1 MSKAMQP
8 RIRPNKAG
16 NYYVLYNKNGRSRT
30 DSLRTK
36 DVSVAAARFQGWLDG
51 HRIETSVSDDPIISD
66 ILEWWMDQ
74 WIRGR
79 MLSENRYPAIV
90 NNLNKYF
97 GNMRISEITR
107 LDSAKYIQ
115 LRRSGAIAGKR
126 GRRSVS
132 SFDQP
137 FGHGAADNTIHH
149 EMKELIA
156 ALNFMTAKV
165 EPRERRLLKEFLPF
179 IEPCPK
185 GPPRNRVLSEEELNA
200 LQIKCTNHVFNGP
213 GSRPT
218 NRISRISRFV
228 WLAIETAQRKT
239 AILELKWSQVDFEKG
254 KRGLIFFNPEGRN
267 QTSKHR
273 PPLPISTKLLE
284 VLKIAYDQKVS
295 DYVLDKPTG
304 LDYQITK
311 VGEEVGIGQLHAH
324 LFRHTWATHRAME
337 GKTIEKIAQ
346 FLGDTEETVRK
357 NYIHLTPDYLE
368 DVVD

>member
-51 HRIETSVSDDPIISD
+51 HRIETGVSDDPIISD

-79 MLSENRYPAIV
+79 MLSEDRYPSV
-90 NNLNKYF
+90 VKNLNKYF
-97 GNMRISEITR
+97 GNMRVSEITR
-107 LDSAKYIQ
+107 KDSAKYIE
-115 LRRSGAIAGKR
+115 LRRNGFISGNSR
-126 GRRSVS
+126 
-132 SFDQP
+132 
-137 FGHGAADNTIHH
+137 GAADSTIYH

-156 ALNFMTAKV
+156 AFNFMTSKV
-165 EPRERRLLKEFLPF
+165 EPRERRLIKEMLPF
-179 IEPCPK
+179 IEVCQKSPA
-185 GPPRNRVLSEEELNA
+185 RDRVLSKDELQS
-200 LQIKCTNHVFNGP
+200 LKDKCLKDAYIGP
-213 GSRPT
+213 IAWRGIRRPS
-218 NRISRISRFV
+218 NRVSRISRFL
-228 WLAIETAQRKT
+228 WLAMETAQRKT
-239 AILELKWSQVDFEKG
+239 AILELKWSQVDFEMG

-267 QTSKHR
+267 QTSKRR
-273 PPLPISTKLLE
+273 PPLPISSKLLE

-311 VGEEVGIGQLHAH
+311 FGEEVGIERLHAH

>member
-1 MSKAMQP
+1 MQ
-8 RIRPNKAG
+8 PNKAG
-16 NYYVLYNKNGRSRT
+16 NYYVHYHQDGRSQR

-36 DVSVAAARFQGWLDG
+36 DVSIAAARFQGWLDG
-51 HRIETSVSDDPIISD
+51 HRIETNISDDPIISD

-79 MLSENRYPAIV
+79 MLSENRYPAV
-90 NNLNKYF
+90 VANPNKYF
-97 GNMRISEITR
+97 GNMRVSEITR
-107 LDSAKYIQ
+107 KDSAKYIE
-115 LRRSGAIAGKR
+115 LRRSGAITGQP
-126 GRRSVS
+126 GR
-132 SFDQP
+132 
-137 FGHGAADNTIHH
+137 GAADSTIYH
-149 EMKELIA
+149 EMKELRA

-165 EPRERRLLKEFLPF
+165 EPRERRLIKEMLPF
-179 IEPCPK
+179 IEVCQKSPS
-185 GPPRNRVLSEEELNA
+185 RDRVLSNDELQSLRDKCLEDA
-200 LQIKCTNHVFNGP
+200 LTGP
-213 GSRPT
+213 IFRPS
-218 NRISRISRFV
+218 NRMSRISRFV

-239 AILELKWSQVDFEKG
+239 AILELKWSQVDFEMG

-267 QTSKHR
+267 QTSKRR

-295 DYVLDKPTG
+295 DYVLDKPTN
-304 LDYQITK
+304 LDYHIIK
-311 VGEEVGIGQLHAH
+311 VGEEVGIDRLHAH

>member
-51 HRIETSVSDDPIISD
+51 HRIETGVSDDPIISD

-79 MLSENRYPAIV
+79 MLSEDRYPSV
-90 NNLNKYF
+90 VKNLNKYF
-97 GNMRISEITR
+97 GNMRVSEITR
-107 LDSAKYIQ
+107 KDSAKYIE
-115 LRRSGAIAGKR
+115 LRRNGFISGNSR
-126 GRRSVS
+126 
-132 SFDQP
+132 
-137 FGHGAADNTIHH
+137 GAADSTIYH

-156 ALNFMTAKV
+156 ALNFMTSKV

-179 IEPCPK
+179 IEVCQKSPA
-185 GPPRNRVLSEEELNA
+185 RDRVLSKDELNA

-239 AILELKWSQVDFEKG
+239 AILELKWSQVDFEMG

-267 QTSKHR
+267 QTSKRR
-273 PPLPISTKLLE
+273 PPLPISPKLLE
-284 VLKIAYDQKVS
+284 VLKFAYDQKVS

-311 VGEEVGIGQLHAH
+311 VGEEVGIDRLHAH